1 MRKILRRFL
10 VRRRTQS
17 RRGSRLPP
25 PSKIFSW
32 FQTFCSGGKNIAAVA
47 DATYKRE
54 TVGAAGMCPL
64 PLIQQGLH

>member
-1 MRKILRRFL
+1 
-10 VRRRTQS
+10 
-17 RRGSRLPP
+17 LPP

>member
-1 MRKILRRFL
+1 MIAAAIKDFFMVSDLLF
-10 VRRRTQS
+10 
-17 RRGSRLPP
+17 
-25 PSKIFSW
+25 
-32 FQTFCSGGKNIAAVA
+32 GGENIAAVA